1 MKNGTTQSYR
11 CVNGGV
17 IKPPSY
23 VDSYYYC
30 GTNYSNKDDDNR
42 HGVRP
47 SSSSST
53 SLLLS
58 SRDLHDD
65 DDDDDDANDYNDNSD
80 HFSVPQSQASFI
92 TATIMDRCVRAFL
105 VLILTTTGAVGIQ
118 NTLLP
123 AMAAT
128 PTLVLP
134 AAPAPTTITTQA
146 RTEALTALA
155 LIDNGTIRRSVSSSS
170 FSVAAAESISLAGVA
185 GTTAS
190 SSADAARLLLDT
202 PAKQRTIPT
211 KVRNQI
217 LKQIQQQD
225 TRLAECEG
233 SEDDTWEQCFYY
245 GKKGGSASTKDTN
258 NDAPFLTP
266 LPPDMLTPDM
276 VGSRIP
282 TW

>member
-11 CVNGGV
+11 GDNGGV

-58 SRDLHDD
+58 SRDLH

-134 AAPAPTTITTQA
+134 AAPAPTIITTQA

-185 GTTAS
+185 GTIAS

-266 LPPDMLTPDM
+266 LPPSMLTPDM

>member
-58 SRDLHDD
+58 SRDLH

-134 AAPAPTTITTQA
+134 AAPTPTTITTQA
-146 RTEALTALA
+146 RTEALTTALA
-155 LIDNGTIRRSVSSSS
+155 LIDNGTILRSVS
-170 FSVAAAESISLAGVA
+170 
-185 GTTAS
+185 S